1 MILAEVGKGRVPGKD
16 GGAREG
22 PEGMGWLARM
32 EGTSLDG
39 DPNCHG
45 RMASLGGDQKGQV
58 GDKQGDWRGLRA
70 DSERHQEAKE
80 KLGREGA
87 WQVLGRVEGP
97 GGGRGR
103 GAQQGTR
110 GAGVSI
116 KGWGRWGERQAAKGI
131 GRDGA
136 PQGAGTPPNSLE
148 DEEEDGGGEDEQQRE
163 GEDAAVAG

>member
-22 PEGMGWLARM
+22 PEGMGWLAGM

-70 DSERHQEAKE
+70 DSERRQGEAGKGGC
-80 KLGREGA
+80 LAGA
-87 WQVLGRVEGP
+87 GK
-97 GGGRGR
+97 GGGPRRWERTGCPAGDQRGWSVH
-103 GAQQGTR
+103 QGL
-110 GAGVSI
+110 GKVG
-116 KGWGRWGERQAAKGI
+116 
-131 GRDGA
+131 
-136 PQGAGTPPNSLE
+136 
-148 DEEEDGGGEDEQQRE
+148 
-163 GEDAAVAG
+163 